1 MASVTRR
8 RARRIAKKLDQQRE
22 SAVRAHRPLLRQ
34 RGGWFGEPPF
44 PDEPEGGAG
53 VREPRRPL
61 PTMPTQ
67 SMALDPPVLDQL
79 DLSASAL

>member
-8 RARRIAKKLDQQRE
+8 RARRTAKKLDPQRE
-22 SAVRAHRPLLRQ
+22 SAVRAYRRLRRQ
-34 RGGWFGEPPF
+34 RGGRFAEPPF

-79 DLSASAL
+79 DLRASAL